1 MKATVTVE
9 VKFDPEEPE
18 FCGEDCKFYM
28 DADRT
33 TDFGDDFCWLF
44 GKSLDYS
51 KQPGVFFPLRCK
63 ECLRLKETK
72 K

>member
-9 VKFDPEEPE
+9 VKFDTEEPE
-18 FCGEDCKFYM
+18 FCSEDCKFYL

-44 GKSLDYS
+44 GKSLDDS

>member
-9 VKFDPEEPE
+9 VTFDPEEPA
-18 FCGEDCKFYM
+18 FCSEDCKFYM
-28 DADRT
+28 DADLT
-33 TDFGDDFCWLF
+33 EVFGNDVCWLF
-44 GKSLDYS
+44 SKSLERA